1 MEESDIEEK
10 VQIILRQTNFTDSEA
25 REKLLEYNGDYLMV
39 IKSYFGID
47 KNKSNP
53 IISVNQEIYKQL
65 RQKMDKT
72 ISEYS
77 KRKETENSSTL

>member
-1 MEESDIEEK
+1 
-10 VQIILRQTNFTDSEA
+10 
-25 REKLLEYNGDYLMV
+25 MV

-47 KNKSNP
+47 KNKSKP

-77 KRKETENSSTL
+77 KRKETENSSTTL